1 MPGDSARVVGR
12 AAAGFTLIEI
22 LVVVVILGILAAVV
36 TTSFANAG
44 TQASQTAFVTNLR
57 TFVDACEYAKMRDGV
72 YPADTSSGV
81 YPPELAE
88 SITPGEWVGG
98 TPIGGV
104 WDTELNDS
112 GVSAAVGVHFNGVG
126 ETRDDAY
133 MTEVDAIFDDG
144 ALATGVFQKLA
155 GGRYYWVL
163 EP

>member
-1 MPGDSARVVGR
+1 MPSSVTQRTPARR
-12 AAAGFTLIEI
+12 CGFTLIEI
-22 LVVVVILGILAAVV
+22 LVVVVILGILATVV

-44 TQASQTAFVTNLR
+44 MQASQTAFATDLR
-57 TFVDACEYAKMRDGV
+57 TFVDACEYARMRDGV

-81 YPPELAE
+81 YPPELAA
-88 SITPGEWVGG
+88 SVTPGEWVGG
-98 TPIGGV
+98 TPVGGV

-133 MTEVDAIFDDG
+133 MAEVDAIIDDG
-144 ALATGVFQKLA
+144 DVTNGVFQRLA
-155 GGRYYWVL
+155 AGRYYWIL